1 MPIPQLFVAVRVC
14 VNFYSFNIERG
25 HVTLGCVYR
34 YQKPGFFQKPGLFKK
49 TRAFSKVRSFFK
61 SPVFFQKSGLL
72 KKSTFY
78 QKFRVFKITT
88 FSKLVIFTTLIFSV
102 NLYHTMFKNQD
113 QKTFCFKKARAFQK
127 KRIN

>member
-1 MPIPQLFVAVRVC
+1 MCVPLSKTRLF
-14 VNFYSFNIERG
+14 S
-25 HVTLGCVYR
+25 
-34 YQKPGFFQKPGLFKK
+34 K
-49 TRAFSKVRSFFK
+49 TRAFQKNPSFFK
-61 SPVFFQKSGLL
+61 SPVFFQKSGLFSKVPSFFQKSGLL

-127 KRIN
+127 KGLINSLIDPGGRPRTNFKTF